1 MTVLEPDVG
10 RAEKAPG
17 LGMDGQVSGTHL
29 VRKRSRTKE
38 TARLLNSKLLSG
50 RGGEGQASDYEE
62 KADDAQE
69 QRSTGCLS

>member
-1 MTVLEPDVG
+1 
-10 RAEKAPG
+10 
-17 LGMDGQVSGTHL
+17 MDGQVSGTHL

-62 KADDAQE
+62 KADDAQGAAGRLDVYRE
-69 QRSTGCLS
+69 SGARRT